1 MRIKKAFNLIISL
14 ILVFTSMPFCVNAQ
28 EIEVFESLP
37 VNEYVPGEIVITTS
51 GELVDVSEDTFSTAS
66 VDDCTP
72 VDFEEKEIE
81 VIDQVQSFGEETE
94 ESIYVL
100 SVDGD
105 IEAKCEELEKLP
117 GVISAEPNAIFQTA
131 GFTMPGEITSS
142 STSIYS
148 RYMKWYFDQTQIPDA
163 WQTFEV
169 TGENVVIAVIDN
181 GYYIQHGEF
190 PTNLWTDE
198 NGNKGWNTNKD
209 SGDISPI
216 YKSDGTAFGNTGHGT
231 NVASIIGAL
240 ANGSNN
246 IGAAY
251 GAKLMLINAARYTSD
266 SKNPDFSLDDLI
278 EAIDFAVAN
287 GADIINMSL
296 GSITTSSSLEA
307 AVNRAYNAGVAV
319 IGAAGNAS
327 TSTATGK
334 AIPASYS
341 NVIGVMATDS
351 TDTTQLA
358 KFSNYDPS
366 GTYYDVAAPGTS
378 IVGCSYMSGKLSTMN
393 GTSQA
398 APLVASFAA
407 LYLSKYPDATVDELY
422 DAIRNSPETQVTSN
436 KELVTGATYYFK
448 FLNAYELIAYGKIKP
463 EIELNL
469 STTVTYDVSTGYLYG
484 LNEGYTDISDYI
496 TVKSGTGTAE
506 FVPSPLGNG
515 TGAVLNIY
523 DIYGDLYKTY
533 RIIIFGDTNGD
544 GYADGQDAVIDS
556 CIINSPDSYESYI
569 KYAADVDFDDDVDEL
584 DRQITADYAIGL
596 DFVFQTR

>member
-1 MRIKKAFNLIISL
+1 MKIKKAFNLIICV
-14 ILVFTSMPFCVNAQ
+14 ILVFTSLPFCANAQ
-28 EIEVFESLP
+28 ELEVIESFP

-51 GELVDVSEDTFSTAS
+51 GELVDISEDTFSTAS
-66 VDDCTP
+66 ADDCTP
-72 VDFEEKEIE
+72 IDFEEKEIE
-81 VIDQVQSFGEETE
+81 VIDQVQCFDEETE

-100 SVDGD
+100 SADGD
-105 IEAKCEELEKLP
+105 IEAKCAELKKLP
-117 GVISAEPNAIFQTA
+117 GVISAEPNAIFQTS
-131 GFTMPGEITSS
+131 GFSMPGEITSS

-148 RYMKWYFDQTQIPDA
+148 THMKWYFDQTQIPDA

-169 TGENVVIAVIDN
+169 TGENVVVAVIDN
-181 GYYIQHGEF
+181 GYYIEHAEF
-190 PTNLWTDE
+190 PKNLWTDA

-216 YKSDGTAFGNTGHGT
+216 YKSDGTAFGNTGHGS

-266 SKNPDFSLDDLI
+266 SKNPDFTLDDLI

-296 GSITTSSSLEA
+296 GAITTSSSLEA

-358 KFSNYDPS
+358 KFSNYDPY

-378 IVGCSYMSGKLSTMN
+378 IVGCTYMSGKLSTMN

-398 APLVASFAA
+398 SPLVASFAA

-422 DAIRNSPETQVTSN
+422 DAIRNSPKTQVTSN
-436 KELVTGATYYFK
+436 KELVTSTTYYFK
-448 FLNAYELIAYGKIKP
+448 FLNAYELLAYGKVKP

-469 STTVTYDVSTGYLYG
+469 STSVTHDVTTGYLYG
-484 LNEGYTDISDYI
+484 LSEGYTDISDYI
-496 TVKSGTGTAE
+496 TVKSGTGTTE
-506 FVPSPLGNG
+506 FIPSFLGNG

-569 KYAADVDFDDDVDEL
+569 KYAADVDFDGDVDEL